1 MILKKNKNMKIKL
14 TNPFYNFKKEVLSY
28 SKHNKLNRIFIRRRI
43 PFFMDGYRYASYAV
57 KKRWGLDV
65 LFMESGHDQVK
76 PVWFDADFNDNSSN
90 LWLEIME
97 KDSNF
102 SKKIVNELKE
112 ILKLEKKLAKSV
124 PNKELKPKEIEKY
137 LQIHLDWWVKFF
149 EIGYLWFCVE
159 NIKEKTDELIKGVWN
174 GNQKELNHFL
184 DTVYRPM
191 KFPMSSIEQ
200 RDLLKLCK
208 LKGLFLEVA
217 LKKHWN
223 KYKHLSLHNIDDE
236 FFDISYYKKRLK
248 ILKNDAEYNKQ
259 KEILNKADQE
269 LKEASNLIKKTKLP
283 TSIKNKINLVRW
295 FMYLRT
301 ETIDHMMLVNGAYK
315 PIFNSL
321 SKIFDLPV
329 DAVLHMTYKEILDSL
344 KEGKL
349 IISRELIIDRTKN
362 GYAYLIAPHGSYLV
376 TGKEVDELQDIV
388 VPKEEKKEIK
398 ELKGQIAFKGKVIGI
413 ARVILDR
420 RNAHELKEGEILV
433 TTMTSPEFVPAMKI
447 ASGIITNEG
456 GVLCHAAIMSREF
469 HKPCIIGTKIAT
481 DVIKTGQKII
491 LDGDNGIIILN

>member
-1 MILKKNKNMKIKL
+1 MKIEL
-14 TNPFYNFKKEVLSY
+14 TNPLYYINKELLDKDLPLIKS
-28 SKHNKLNRIFIRRRI
+28 NKFNRFIRRRI

-57 KKRWGLDV
+57 KKRWNLDT
-65 LFMESGHDQVK
+65 LFFESGHNQVK
-76 PVWFDADFNDNSSN
+76 PVWLDDTINEKAGK
-90 LWLEIME
+90 LWLEIM
-97 KDSNF
+97 
-102 SKKIVNELKE
+102 KKNNDFTKGIVNELKD
-112 ILKLEKKLAKSV
+112 ILKLEKNIARSIS
-124 PNKELKPKEIEKY
+124 NKELKPKEIEKHI
-137 LQIHLDWWVKFF
+137 LVHLDWWVKFF

-159 NIKEKTDELIKGVWN
+159 NIKEKTDKEIKNIWS
-174 GNQKELNHFL
+174 GNKGELNNFL
-184 DTVYRPM
+184 DIVYRPM

-208 LKGLFLEVA
+208 LKGLFLEFA

-236 FFDISYYKKRLK
+236 FFDISYYKERLK
-248 ILKNDAEYNKQ
+248 ILENDAEYNKQ
-259 KEILNKADQE
+259 KEILDKADQE
-269 LKEASNLIKKTKLP
+269 LKEANNLIKKTKLP
-283 TSIKNKINLVRW
+283 ISIKNKINFVRW

-301 ETIDHMMLVNGAYK
+301 ETADYFMLVNGNYK

-349 IISRELIIDRTKN
+349 VISRELIMDRTKN

-376 TGKEVDELQDIV
+376 TGKEIDELQDIV
-388 VPKEEKKEIK
+388 IPKEDKKEIN
-398 ELKGQIAFKGKVIGI
+398 ELKGQIAFRGKVSGI

-433 TTMTSPEFVPAMKI
+433 TTMTSPEFVPAMNI
-447 ASGIITNEG
+447 SSGIITNEG
-456 GVLCHAAIMSREF
+456 GVLCHAAIMSREMR
-469 HKPCIIGTKIAT
+469 KPCIIGTKIAT
-481 DVIKTGQKII
+481 DVIKTGQKVT
-491 LDGDNGIIILN
+491 LDADNGIIILN